1 MKNYEVFFGYPAMVN
16 DKGIKKPSYYAYYFL
31 SKLGD
36 TLLYKGDG
44 YILTKSEDE
53 YQLLVYTYNDEINSL
68 IDFKNFTKLRGV
80 KDLVDKKLSLNLLDL
95 DSDVRIT
102 KYTIGENFGSSFNYW
117 LSMGK
122 PKRLRKAEKD
132 ILFQASYPKIEFKYA
147 KKNTIL
153 NIQTTLQGYCAEL
166 FILKKV

>member
-1 MKNYEVFFGYPAMVN
+1 MHH
-16 DKGIKKPSYYAYYFL
+16 
-31 SKLGD
+31 
-36 TLLYKGDG
+36 
-44 YILTKSEDE
+44 
-53 YQLLVYTYNDEINSL
+53 
-68 IDFKNFTKLRGV
+68 R
-80 KDLVDKKLSLNLLDL
+80 
-95 DSDVRIT
+95 
-102 KYTIGENFGSSFNYW
+102 
-117 LSMGK
+117 GK

>member
-1 MKNYEVFFGYPAMVN
+1 M
-16 DKGIKKPSYYAYYFL
+16 
-31 SKLGD
+31 
-36 TLLYKGDG
+36 
-44 YILTKSEDE
+44 
-53 YQLLVYTYNDEINSL
+53 
-68 IDFKNFTKLRGV
+68 
-80 KDLVDKKLSLNLLDL
+80 VDKKLSLNLLDL

-102 KYTIGENFGSSFNYW
+102 KYTIGENFGYSFNYW